1 MKLLAKEKIN
11 DLNATV
17 PTVARLFSFFQTA
30 QREGVEYVILE
41 ATSHA
46 LSQHKFDGVPIEA
59 AVMTNLT
66 QDHLDAITKRW
77 KPTRQLRLN
86 YLRKSRNISC

>member
-1 MKLLAKEKIN
+1 MIEIAGKEKIN

-30 QREGVEYVILE
+30 QREGAEYVILE

-46 LSQHKFDGVPIEA
+46 LSQHKFDGVP
-59 AVMTNLT
+59 M
-66 QDHLDAITKRW
+66 R
-77 KPTRQLRLN
+77 RR
-86 YLRKSRNISC
+86 